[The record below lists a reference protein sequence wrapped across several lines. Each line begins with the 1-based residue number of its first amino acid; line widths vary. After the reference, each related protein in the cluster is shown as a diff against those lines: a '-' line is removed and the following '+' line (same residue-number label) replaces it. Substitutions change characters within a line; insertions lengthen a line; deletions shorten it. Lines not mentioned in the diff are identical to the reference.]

1 MFELADKDDQVRV
14 VVLTADPNGAVFCA
28 GVSSV
33 LFSKAVIIY
42 TPFDLNITP
51 RPN

>member
-1 MFELADKDDQVRV
+1 MFELADKDNQVRV

-33 LFSKAVIIY
+33 LFSKVVIIHI
-42 TPFDLNITP
+42 PFDLNVAP
-51 RPN
+51 RLN